1 MKLNISSDDI
11 NLLIYR
17 YLIENGY
24 CHTAFSFNKE
34 ANISGNPYYVN
45 HADKIPPNALVSFM
59 QKAMIYIYLEYHTD
73 DITGDQILCDETFSF
88 FRKHNCFRKLGQS
101 HGLPLS
107 HSMNNSRD
115 RTDNVESHV
124 DKNST
129 TNEVP
134 SDSLN
139 FDLSKSGFVR
149 EDVLETNSS
158 LFQLNHPV
166 YVGPPQRRLSDKWQ
180 LYGYHKLFEYLDP
193 NLSTVCH
200 FNPLYA
206 GYILKKTE
214 NGPSSLYK
222 LNESGKSSI
231 CEILLPHA
239 KLASSES
246 DPGVTTSSRWRHD
259 GLVVFS
265 GHSDG
270 NLNLWSLEGH
280 LLSSVKVMDSPVT
293 SVGFSGTKAY
303 WSEVQP
309 ESESP
314 YYVSAGC
321 KTGDVFVYRVENN
334 NCVLVN
340 HFKQSTCVTDLEW
353 QNNNLLSSMTA
364 DGTLTNYNVET
375 GESSQQ
381 FVQSKNGVPFME
393 WDYYGRFLAIVDDS
407 DALKVYKPRENHVNG
422 DLSELKGHNGQLIYA
437 SWYSGTVEKSSSRI
451 CTIAMDKQMIV
462 WDVTS
467 GSSLMSLALDQ
478 VPTTVSV
485 CPNDTLVAISSYGN
499 SVKMYALPNLTLS
512 CSFYDK
518 TVPTS
523 ISWSSDRQHLVYNVF
538 NLQRSLVVPL
548 NTLSFQSD

>member
-1 MKLNISSDDI
+1 MFNIVF
-11 NLLIYR
+11 R
-17 YLIENGY
+17 Y

-34 ANISGNPYYVN
+34 SNISGNPYYVN

-73 DITGDQILCDETFSF
+73 DITGEQILCDETFSF

-107 HSMNNSRD
+107 HSMNTRD
-115 RTDNVESHV
+115 RTDNADTHL
-124 DKNST
+124 DKNG
-129 TNEVP
+129 TNVASET
-134 SDSLN
+134 LN
-139 FDLSKSGFVR
+139 FDLSNSGFGR

-180 LYGYHKLFEYLDP
+180 LYGYHKLFEYMNP

-200 FNPLYA
+200 FNPVYA
-206 GYILKKTE
+206 GYILKRTE

-222 LNESGKSSI
+222 LNESGKASI

-239 KLASSES
+239 KLYSSES
-246 DPGVTTSSRWRHD
+246 GAGVTTSSRWRQD
-259 GLVVFS
+259 GLVVCS

-270 NLNLWSLEGH
+270 NLNLWSLDGH
-280 LLSSVKVMDSPVT
+280 LLSSVKVMESPIT
-293 SVGFSGTKAY
+293 AVGFCGTKSY
-303 WSEVQP
+303 WTDSEP
-309 ESESP
+309 ESETP
-314 YYVSAGC
+314 YYLAAGC
-321 KTGDVFVYRVENN
+321 KSGDVFVYKVDNN
-334 NCVLVN
+334 NYVLVN
-340 HFKQSTCVTDLEW
+340 HFKQSSCVTELEW
-353 QNNNLLSSMTA
+353 QNHNIVSSMTA
-364 DGTLTNYNVET
+364 DGTLTSYNVET
-375 GESSQQ
+375 SESSQQ
-381 FVQSKNGVPFME
+381 LVQAKNGVPFME
-393 WDYYGRFLAIVDDS
+393 WDYYGRYLAIVDESDS
-407 DALKVYKPRENHVNG
+407 LKVYRPIENHVHG
-422 DLSELKGHNGQLIYA
+422 ELSELKGHNGQLIYA
-437 SWYSGTVEKSSSRI
+437 SWYSGNVEKASSRI
-451 CTIAMDKQMIV
+451 CTIAVDKQMIV
-462 WDVTS
+462 WDVAS

-485 CPNDTLVAISSYGN
+485 CPNDSLVAIGSYGN

-523 ISWSSDRQHLVYNVF
+523 ISWSSDRQHLIYNVF

-548 NTLSFQSD
+548 NTLSSFQSD